1 MSARPSAVL
10 PLLLLLT
17 VAGCAK
23 QVLSPDLPSRRARPS
38 SRRSR
43 NATAAR
49 LATRYL
55 GAPYVWAG
63 SSPSGFDC
71 SGLVM
76 YAFSQVGVAIPH
88 NAAQQFRLGVP
99 VDRDRLIPGD
109 IVFFNQLRHNG
120 IYLGDG
126 RFVHSTKPGGVKIAR
141 LDGRLVPH
149 ALGGGAPALGFVL
162 LDDLDLHLTV
172 VVPLE
177 RDEIRPAADRAVL
190 GERLVP
196 PAAVIGEHVVLF
208 PAERAVVGH
217 GRHSKPASGYSPA
230 RRREP

>member
-1 MSARPSAVL
+1 MNAPRRAL
-10 PLLLLLT
+10 LALGLLLAVT
-17 VAGCAK
+17 GCAK
-23 QVLSPDLPSRRARPS
+23 QVLSPDLPVTGVPS
-38 SRRSR
+38 DQSPDPR

-76 YAFSQVGVAIPH
+76 YAFRRVGVAIPH
-88 NAAQQFRLGVP
+88 NAAQQFRLGIP

-141 LDGRLVPH
+141 LD
-149 ALGGGAPALGFVL
+149 
-162 LDDLDLHLTV
+162 DDWFRT
-172 VVPLE
+172 
-177 RDEIRPAADRAVL
+177 RW
-190 GERLVP
+190 
-196 PAAVIGEHVVLF
+196 
-208 PAERAVVGH
+208 VG
-217 GRHSKPASGYSPA
+217 A
-230 RRREP
+230 RRL